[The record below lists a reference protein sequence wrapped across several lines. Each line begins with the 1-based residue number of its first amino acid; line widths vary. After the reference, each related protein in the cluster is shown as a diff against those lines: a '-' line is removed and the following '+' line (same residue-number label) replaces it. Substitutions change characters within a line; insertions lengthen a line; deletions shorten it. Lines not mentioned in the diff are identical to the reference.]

1 MNFRKILVENI
12 VFGGYE
18 LSVGQVLNRIGFKS
32 EDSKFKALKTI
43 VKKHSFKQALK
54 NKKVTE
60 KSLLKYISK
69 KTSKLSSKKID
80 FQYFVEKKKISGINC
95 KKRILKIN
103 YPFGLSVNFKLDRGS
118 NNGNIMRKL
127 KKISYWHLVNY
138 YKHDIGLEINE

>member
-1 MNFRKILVENI
+1 MNFRKILMENV

-18 LSVGQVLNRIGFKS
+18 LSVGQVLNRFGFKS
-32 EDSKFKALKTI
+32 EESKFRALKTI
-43 VKKHSFKQALK
+43 VKKHSYKQALK

-69 KTSKLSSKKID
+69 KTSKLSSKKVD
-80 FQYFVEKKKISGINC
+80 SRYFIEEKRISGINC
-95 KKRILKIN
+95 KQGILKIN

-118 NNGNIMRKL
+118 NNGNIIRKL

-138 YKHDIGLEINE
+138 YKNDIGLEIYE